1 MLTELLAQI
10 DSYLLGHFSLEYLEE
25 WLVSHLQKILDS
37 GEQEAVDLANKID
50 ADIIESSEGIIDQ
63 STIWERLQSYITSI
77 QTVSLECDE
86 YQPTPQKELVTTS
99 SESTTLKAQVPVTLV
114 EEHRFQASF
123 V

>member
-10 DSYLLGHFSLEYLEE
+10 DSYLLGRFSLEYLEE
-25 WLVSHLQKILDS
+25 WLVSNLQKILDS

-77 QTVSLECDE
+77 QTVSLEFDE
-86 YQPTPQKELVTTS
+86 YQPTPQKELVATS